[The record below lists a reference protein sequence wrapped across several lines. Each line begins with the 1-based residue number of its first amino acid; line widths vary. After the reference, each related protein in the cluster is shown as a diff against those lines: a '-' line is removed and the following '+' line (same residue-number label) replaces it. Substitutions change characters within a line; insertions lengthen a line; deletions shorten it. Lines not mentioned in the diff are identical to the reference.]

1 MARALSFLPQAPMT
15 TTTHPSK
22 ESVREWMER
31 RTWSPDP
38 PPTPDEIRRELGW
51 DLIPE
56 NRRPDRNEP

>member
-1 MARALSFLPQAPMT
+1 MT

-22 ESVREWMER
+22 ESVREYMER

-38 PPTPDEIRRELGW
+38 PPSLEEICRELGW

-56 NRRPDRNEP
+56 NRRPNQAID